1 MLSCPNKP
9 GSLSMRRIVPITLFA
24 MLAAPVTMLSLP
36 AAAQTPAPAGNV
48 LEQSSEYRFQLDLH
62 VNDVALA
69 KMLPAGWVSNTAAQG
84 AAKDANLRLILVDAQ
99 NIVGPD
105 NKVLGKGANRI
116 AMLAAPVKS
125 ANGGDT
131 GQMILGGIS
140 EDLAV
145 PDAYG
150 VYLTATSVKMSR
162 GSNDV
167 NGAVTCT
174 DDWDFEAAGGEH
186 FVLHLKYVR
195 GPANKGG
202 GATKFYNPANP
213 GQYQISTTEQ
223 TTDITRNVTTNPPDR
238 VLEFSLK
245 AGGGR
250 YAALFDGSE
259 KPLSWDSQPTF
270 MRVVSSN

>member
-1 MLSCPNKP
+1 
-9 GSLSMRRIVPITLFA
+9 MRRTVPIALFT
-24 MLAAPVTMLSLP
+24 MLAAPVTMLALP
-36 AAAQTPAPAGNV
+36 AAAQTPAPAGNI

-62 VNDVALA
+62 VNDAALA
-69 KMLPAGWVSNTAAQG
+69 KILPAGWVSNAATQG

-105 NKVLGKGANRI
+105 NKVLGRGANRI

-125 ANGGDT
+125 SSDT

-140 EDLAV
+140 EDPVV

-162 GSNDV
+162 SASDT

-213 GQYQISTTEQ
+213 TQYQTSTTEQ

-245 AGGGR
+245 AGGGK

-270 MRVVSSN
+270 VRVVSSN

>member
-1 MLSCPNKP
+1 M
-9 GSLSMRRIVPITLFA
+9 GMYRIFPILLFT
-24 MLAAPVTMLSLP
+24 MLAAPASMLALP
-36 AAAQTPAPAGNV
+36 ALAQTPVSIGNI

-62 VNDVALA
+62 VNDAALA
-69 KMLPAGWVSNTAAQG
+69 KMLPPGWVSNAATQG

-125 ANGGDT
+125 GTGGDT

-140 EDLAV
+140 EDAAV
-145 PDAYG
+145 PDAFG
-150 VYLTATSVKMSR
+150 VYLTATSVKMTRSVI
-162 GSNDV
+162 DA
-167 NGAVTCT
+167 NGAVACI

-186 FVLHLKYVR
+186 FVLHLKYAR

-213 GQYQISTTEQ
+213 NQYQISTTEQ

-238 VLEFSLK
+238 VLEFSLR
-245 AGGGR
+245 AGGGK
-250 YAALFDGSE
+250 YGALFDGSE
-259 KPLSWDSQPTF
+259 KPLSWDLQPTF
-270 MRVVSSN
+270 VRVVSSN

>member
-1 MLSCPNKP
+1 M
-9 GSLSMRRIVPITLFA
+9 SMRRTVPITLFA
-24 MLAAPVTMLSLP
+24 ILAALSAIPSQP
-36 AAAQTPAPAGNV
+36 AVAQTPAPVGNI

-62 VNDVALA
+62 VNDAALA
-69 KMLPAGWVSNTAAQG
+69 KMLPAGWASNSAAQG

-99 NIVGPD
+99 NIAGPD

-125 ANGGDT
+125 GSDT

-140 EDLAV
+140 EDPAV

-150 VYLTATSVKMSR
+150 VYLAATSVKMSR
-162 GSNDV
+162 SASDANGS
-167 NGAVTCT
+167 VTCT

-186 FVLHLKYVR
+186 FVLHLKYMR

-202 GATKFYNPANP
+202 GATKFYDPANP
-213 GQYQISTTEQ
+213 SQYQISTTEQ

-245 AGGGR
+245 AGGGK

-270 MRVVSSN
+270 VRVVSSN